1 MNGKDMIRGLSYIG
15 DDLITDTAIA
25 KPKNIHRKTMRPLL
39 IAAIVSV
46 TLLMMG
52 CAVVYVLHLQ
62 DLKIAE
68 RTVPMPIYDDNYQLQ
83 GYQDMQQDIFSLS
96 GLKGS
101 NNYKAVAEWF
111 AFKEA
116 FDPNNDIQNEYY
128 ANPKRPT
135 FPEKYDAYW
144 PYTQEMVDKIEELA
158 HKYELKLLGP
168 LTRYQ
173 EEADFLKG
181 VGIPHILR
189 DENTAKLLFQNGHK
203 YGDANWGCVFEF
215 EPTDKT
221 ENWPPYIFGTIKY
234 YDKSYL
240 DTEYWSLYQIDTQN
254 VWNQDTP
261 SGEKLLVVFV
271 HSEFGAYVFCD
282 RPDGTI
288 LLTLSSLQ
296 KPVGDVESQELT
308 RTQLEKLIN
317 AFDFSIL
324 K

>member
-116 FDPNNDIQNEYY
+116 FDPNNDIQNAYY

-144 PYTQEMVDKIEELA
+144 PYTQEMVDKIDELA
-158 HKYELKLLGP
+158 KKYNLSLLGKM
-168 LTRYQ
+168 TQYQ
-173 EEADFLKG
+173 EEADFLAG
-181 VGIPHILR
+181 LGISGILR
-189 DENTAKLLFQNGHK
+189 DENTTTLQFQNGHK
-203 YGDANWGCVFEF
+203 YEGGNWGCVFELT
-215 EPTDKT
+215 PTDKS
-221 ENWPPYIFGTIKY
+221 ENWPPFIYGTMKY
-234 YDKSYL
+234 FDKSYL
-240 DTEYWSLYQIDTQN
+240 DTQYWSVYQIDTQN

-308 RTQLEKLIN
+308 RTQLEKLID